1 MNKKSVVFITNPFS
15 GTSSKNN
22 LNVLIDENLDKN
34 KFDYQIWKTEY
45 SGHAKLL
52 AQKACDKKIDVVA
65 SVGGDGTL
73 NEIAS
78 VLVNKNILLAVVP
91 GGSGNGFSYHIGIK
105 RDVKSAIEAIN
116 QGKTI
121 KIDTCTANEHF
132 FINVAGLGLDA
143 KVSYE
148 TKRSTKRGFLLYFT
162 QTLKEAKNFKY
173 LKLKID
179 FNNNFK
185 EGEYAMAVVA
195 NGSIYGYNF
204 AIAPT
209 AVLDDGEM
217 DILLIKK
224 APIFRYFLLAFR
236 MINKSFHKSPLVEF
250 YRTKHIKIT
259 VTDLHYLHTDGE
271 GFQNQGMLDFNIV
284 PKSLNLIIPKQ

>member
-1 MNKKSVVFITNPFS
+1 MSKKSVVFITNPFS
-15 GTSSKNN
+15 GTSTKNN
-22 LNVLIDENLDKN
+22 LSVLIDKNLN
-34 KFDYQIWKTEY
+34 QTIFDYQIWKTEY

-52 AQKACDKKIDVVA
+52 AQKACDEGIDIIA

-78 VLVNKNILLAVVP
+78 VLVNKNNLLAVIP

-105 RDVKSAIEAIN
+105 RDVKLAIEAIN

-121 KIDTCTANEHF
+121 KIDTCSANEHF

-148 TKRSTKRGFLLYFT
+148 TKKSAKRGFLLYFT
-162 QTLKEAKNFKY
+162 QSLKEAKNFKY
-173 LKLKID
+173 LNLKID
-179 FNNNFK
+179 LNNIVK

-209 AVLDDGEM
+209 AILDDGEM

-250 YRTKHIKIT
+250 YRTKNIKIT
-259 VTDLHYLHTDGE
+259 SNSLYYLHTDGE
-271 GFQNQGMLDFNIV
+271 GFQNLGTLDFSIS